1 VLNPARL
8 DAAHYIIVQQ
18 QGIRTLNAVL
28 PKLGALT
35 IAVTVAAAVLA
46 RENKTRMAL
55 LIATALCFVVS
66 GLITKLANQPINAVV
81 MGWDSGAPPQQW
93 TELRDVWWRWN
104 GLRLGSSVT
113 ALVLLMAATLARGPA
128 ERTDA
133 MASAVCKPLLAVV
146 LQVISLLI

>member
-1 VLNPARL
+1 MLPFILDVTNLLLAAFLVGAMVNATMVLNPARL

-66 GLITKLANQPINAVV
+66 GLITRLANQPINAVV

-104 GLRLGSSVT
+104 GLRLG
-113 ALVLLMAATLARGPA
+113 
-128 ERTDA
+128 
-133 MASAVCKPLLAVV
+133 
-146 LQVISLLI
+146 